1 MIDKQG
7 QIAYFEGLLAQH
19 GPNHKALDWNSVD
32 SQHLRYKIIKEI
44 FVYGRKAAGIS
55 VLDVG
60 CGLGDLYGFFKAEGI
75 LSRNRIDYTGYD
87 IAPKLIEA
95 AKKKYPEAKLE
106 VKDILLERHV
116 PKFDY
121 IFCSG
126 IFNIRI
132 DDEET
137 HLEHV
142 REMLFRAYDLAG
154 CGVAVNFLS
163 QGGLPIGDAEGINSG
178 RYYYFDPEKIM
189 DYVRFVCSRFMIRH
203 DYHPGDFT
211 VYLFK

>member
-7 QIAYFEGLLAQH
+7 QIAYFEGLLAEH
-19 GPNHKALDWNSVD
+19 GPNYKALDWNSVA
-32 SQHLRYKIIKEI
+32 SQHLRYKILKEI
-44 FVYGRKAAGIS
+44 FIYGKKAAGIS

-87 IAPKLIEA
+87 IAPRLIDA
-95 AKKKYPEAKLE
+95 AKKKYPEARLE
-106 VKDILLERHV
+106 VLDILQERYLG
-116 PKFDY
+116 KYDY
-121 IFCSG
+121 LICSG
-126 IFNIRI
+126 IFNIRT
-132 DDEET
+132 DEEEV

-142 REMLFRAYDLAG
+142 REMLFRAYDLAN

-163 QGGLPIGDAEGINSG
+163 QGGLPIGDLDEMNSG
-178 RYYYFDPEKIM
+178 RYYYFDPERIM
-189 DYVRFVCSRFMIRH
+189 NYVRLVCSRFMLRH
-203 DYHPGDFT
+203 DYHPNDFT